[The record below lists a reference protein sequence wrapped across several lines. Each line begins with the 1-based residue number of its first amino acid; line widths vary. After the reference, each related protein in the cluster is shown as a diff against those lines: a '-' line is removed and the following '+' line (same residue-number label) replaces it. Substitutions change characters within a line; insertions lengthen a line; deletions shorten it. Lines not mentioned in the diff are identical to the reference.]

1 MKVSP
6 SCNAISFRFLTLAIK
21 PNESEFQFLKMSE
34 KVSEK
39 VQKIQGFFALDQL
52 ENHRR
57 KGKRKGKQKVVKT
70 KKAGGENEFM
80 GKFLVFILTTF
91 VWPQKTA

>member
-1 MKVSP
+1 MKVSL

-39 VQKIQGFFALDQL
+39 VQKGTRFFLHSISLKITQ
-52 ENHRR
+52 EKEKER
-57 KGKRKGKQKVVKT
+57 KNRK
-70 KKAGGENEFM
+70 
-80 GKFLVFILTTF
+80 
-91 VWPQKTA
+91 

>member
-1 MKVSP
+1 MKVSL

-39 VQKIQGFFALDQL
+39 VQKGTSFFLHSISLKITQEKEKER
-52 ENHRR
+52 ENR
-57 KGKRKGKQKVVKT
+57 K
-70 KKAGGENEFM
+70 
-80 GKFLVFILTTF
+80 
-91 VWPQKTA
+91 

>member
-34 KVSEK
+34 KVQKGTRFFLHSISLKITQEK
-39 VQKIQGFFALDQL
+39 EK
-52 ENHRR
+52 ER
-57 KGKRKGKQKVVKT
+57 KNRK
-70 KKAGGENEFM
+70 
-80 GKFLVFILTTF
+80 
-91 VWPQKTA
+91 